1 MKVGD
6 LVCLTMHGS
15 THGST
20 VGVVVRDS
28 HPNPQMGKSLRNRV
42 GVRWLDD
49 GSTMISYESPNWLRL
64 LNERR

>member
-6 LVCLTMHGS
+6 LVCFS
-15 THGST
+15 SS

-28 HPNPQMGKSLRNRV
+28 HPNPEMGKSLRNRV

-49 GSTMISYESPNWLRL
+49 DSTMISYESPSWLRL
-64 LNERR
+64 LNESR